1 MGQGERSYPQS
12 RLMCITLDA
21 LHTIA
26 ARVYNYVG
34 TDVPM
39 RYAAPAQLATLPGLR
54 TPRDELPS
62 PRKQVGRGALCLRAI
77 RTKCVIL
84 RAEC

>member
-39 RYAAPAQLATLPGLR
+39 RYAAPAQLATLAGLR
-54 TPRDELPS
+54 TPRDESPLPLVN
-62 PRKQVGRGALCLRAI
+62 KWGAARAG
-77 RTKCVIL
+77 L
-84 RAEC
+84 PALP